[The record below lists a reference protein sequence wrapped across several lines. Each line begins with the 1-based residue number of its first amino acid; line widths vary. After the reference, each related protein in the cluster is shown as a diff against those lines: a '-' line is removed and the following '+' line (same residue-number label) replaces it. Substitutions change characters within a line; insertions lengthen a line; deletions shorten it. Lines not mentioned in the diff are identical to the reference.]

1 MTPKAKAVEIFEQC
15 GALIQIAKYHKP
27 NTIQPTDKT
36 AALNYANS
44 EIKYWQEVKQEI
56 EKL

>member
-1 MTPKAKAVEIFEQC
+1 MTPKDKAIEIFEQC
-15 GALIQIAKYHKP
+15 GALIQIAKYKSP
-27 NTIQPTDKT
+27 NTIQPDNKT

-44 EIKYWQEVKQEI
+44 EINYWKEVKQEL

>member
-15 GALIQIAKYHKP
+15 GALIQKAKYHKP

>member
-1 MTPKAKAVEIFEQC
+1 MTPKDKAVEIFEQC
-15 GALIQIAKYHKP
+15 GALIQIAKYHEP